1 MKLNN
6 FFNDINESVLDPIHE
21 DLSKDIWTK
30 TRRLKPDV
38 RNHILSAL
46 KIWLSLYTNEE
57 PKNVY
62 LAGSMTGYQYTSYSD
77 IDVNVVIDLPDDK
90 IKAMS
95 KLLPNGNNLP
105 KTEHP
110 VNYYIAN
117 KFQLEEAG
125 SLYDIVDDKWK
136 VKPEKKDVNVHHKA
150 VLEITISWMRK
161 IDLDVNELKRDVM
174 EYKLYEDYLTQQD
187 LEIDVD
193 EVKQYLQLK
202 EIEIKADID
211 TIHITYHMIK
221 QFRKEAFKEKEFKSS
236 FLTQVNAINA
246 NYAINNLVYKTLE
259 RFGYL
264 DILHKYA
271 GMEFEDAL
279 KLKAN

>member
-21 DLSKDIWTK
+21 DLSKDIWTGAK
-30 TRRLKPDV
+30 RLKPSV
-38 RNHILSAL
+38 KNHILGTL
-46 KIWLSLYTNEE
+46 NVWLSLYTNEK

-90 IKAMS
+90 IKALS

-105 KTEHP
+105 RTEHP

-125 SLYDIVDDKWK
+125 SLYDMVNDKWK
-136 VKPEKKDVNVHHKA
+136 VEPEKKDVNVHHKA

-174 EYKLYEDYLTQQD
+174 EYKLYKDYLTQQD

-202 EIEIKADID
+202 EGEIKADVD

-221 QFRKEAFKEKEFKSS
+221 QFRKEAFKEKEFKSD
-236 FLTQVNAINA
+236 FLTKVNAINA
-246 NYAINNLVYKTLE
+246 NYTINNLVYKTLE

-279 KLKAN
+279 KIRAD

>member
-6 FFNDINESVLDPIHE
+6 FFNDINESVLDPTHE

-30 TRRLKPDV
+30 TKRLKTDV
-38 RNHILSAL
+38 KNHILSTL
-46 KIWLSLYTNEE
+46 NVWLSLYTDKE

-77 IDVNVVIDLPDDK
+77 IDVNVVIDFPDEK

-95 KLLPNGNNLP
+95 KLLPNGNNLLG
-105 KTEHP
+105 TEHP

-117 KFQLEEAG
+117 KFQLKEAG
-125 SLYDIVDDKWK
+125 SLYDIVDDKWI
-136 VKPEKKDVNVHHKA
+136 VEPEKRDVNVHHKA

-174 EYKLYEDYLTQQD
+174 EYKLYKDYLTQKD

-221 QFRKEAFKEKEFKSS
+221 QFRKEAFKEKEFKSD

-246 NYAINNLVYKTLE
+246 NYTINNLVYKTLE

-264 DILHKYA
+264 EILHKYA
-271 GMEFEDAL
+271 GMEFEDTL
-279 KLKAN
+279 KIRAD